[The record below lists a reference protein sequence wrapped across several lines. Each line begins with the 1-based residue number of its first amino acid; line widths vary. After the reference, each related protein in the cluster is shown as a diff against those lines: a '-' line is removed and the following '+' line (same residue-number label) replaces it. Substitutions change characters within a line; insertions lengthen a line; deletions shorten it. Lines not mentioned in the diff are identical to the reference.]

1 MTGVTPAGPVNARYL
16 QIRPTG
22 HRYRSARRTVLWKR
36 MAIDGERERNC
47 DPAQFI
53 NACGA
58 RCAEQRNTKN
68 ECGGNRSKFWTRLA
82 KRGFRVL
89 RGKSGRSVAH
99 NCSIRFDSRRASVTM
114 ALCDRAGTPRRFNR
128 TVRMA
133 MVRDGVTWRAPCNL
147 PGESTS
153 CWDVVSHST
162 HVKQEIGRKRL
173 QHPRISGMDRREATD
188 ERKTG
193 PASLG

>member
-1 MTGVTPAGPVNARYL
+1 VTGVTPAGPVNARYL

-22 HRYRSARRTVLWKR
+22 HCYRSARRTVLWKR

-68 ECGGNRSKFWTRLA
+68 ACGGIRSKFWTRLG

-99 NCSIRFDSRRASVTM
+99 NCSIRFDSCRASVTM

-147 PGESTS
+147 PGESR
-153 CWDVVSHST
+153 H
-162 HVKQEIGRKRL
+162 KLLGRRL
-173 QHPRISGMDRREATD
+173 TFNTCETRDWT
-188 ERKTG
+188 KTP
-193 PASLG
+193 PASADFGHGPPRGDR